1 MHDMFGR
8 IVLLITGILFAS
20 YGVWCLF
27 DPEYVSATLE
37 LPGVTAQ
44 ALTEIRAM
52 YGGVQLALGVLFILA
67 AFIGSWVRTF
77 LWILLV
83 LIGAL
88 AITRTFGAW
97 LDHTFDNSY
106 IQTVLIYEWVT
117 FILSVLALRS
127 TPRASA

>member
-1 MHDMFGR
+1 MFGR
-8 IVLLITGILFAS
+8 IVLLITGILFAG
-20 YGVWCLF
+20 YGLWCLF
-27 DPEYVSATLE
+27 NPEYVSTTLE

-52 YGGVQLALGVLFILA
+52 YGGVQLSLGVLLILA
-67 AFIGSWVRTF
+67 AFISGWRHAF

-97 LDHTFDNSY
+97 LDHTFDNPY
-106 IQTVLIYEWVT
+106 IQSVLIYEWVT
-117 FILSVLALRS
+117 FILTAIALRI
-127 TPRASA
+127 TPRDSA